1 MTILQLEQVTKCYQS
16 GSPLHPRTIRAVDG
30 VSLCAE
36 AGECLAIVGE
46 SGSGKSTLLRL
57 AAGLEPPSEGRLL
70 FSGKPYPKRMRG
82 RLRRAIQLV
91 YQNSFDAANPRF
103 TARQVIEEPIRYF
116 HLTPRAERR
125 DAVARLLQTV
135 GLPASEMD
143 KKVTAFSGGQL
154 QRICI
159 ARALAAQPE
168 VVLLDEPL
176 SSLDVSVQAQI
187 LNLLKDLQEEYRLT
201 YLLISH
207 DLEMVYN
214 LADHL
219 AVMYF
224 GRIVEE
230 ITDMSR
236 FSELRHPYTR
246 LLLNDA
252 ALADRD
258 LEAEGCGQTD
268 GGCIYAQRCPFA
280 EELCRRQAPP
290 LTERAPGH
298 RIACHR
304 ESANEKA

>member
-125 DAVARLLQTV
+125 AAVARLLQTV

-258 LEAEGCGQTD
+258 LEAEGGGQTD